1 MNKYSGIIRTLLA
14 FTQAAIDAFLYWL
27 SFLLF
32 ASLCFTQKNPVGF
45 TFEVKAFF
53 TGTVLA
59 VFYFNSLYDFKNWII
74 WDELETILKSAVL
87 VLLVIA
93 LYLYS
98 QKFEISRFIIV
109 VSIIIFVPLCLL
121 ARYLFRRI
129 LFAAGILSTNIII
142 LGAGR
147 SGEIFAK
154 TIISH
159 PFTAC
164 IVIGF
169 LDDDPNKQGKF
180 IAGFKVL
187 GKLEDFETIYQQYR
201 IDEAAVAISTASR
214 KLLTHILDIV
224 EFQVRQVHYIPDMYM
239 LTTFSASIKDVD
251 GMPVISASQGLLNPF
266 NRVIKNLMDY
276 IGALIAIIIVSPV
289 MIISALAIKYT
300 CRKNIFYT
308 QERVGWKT
316 KHFRIYKFRAA
327 RNTRTGKFLL
337 RFNIDELPQ
346 LFNVLR
352 GEMSLVGPHPLIQKD
367 VDLIYGDYL
376 ARKIYTVKPGLTGLW
391 QVSRQNSKD
400 KYIRREMNLYYIRNW
415 SIWLDIVI
423 LMKTIYIIFSKKD
436 RINAK

>member
-27 SFLLF
+27 SFLLVV
-32 ASLCFTQKNPVGF
+32 SIWFTQNNPAGF
-45 TFEVKAFF
+45 SFEVKAFF
-53 TGTVLA
+53 IGTVLA

-98 QKFEISRFIIV
+98 QKFDISRFIIV

-147 SGEIFAK
+147 AGEIFAK

-164 IVIGF
+164 KVIGF
-169 LDDDPNKQGKF
+169 LDDDKNKQGKI

-187 GKLEDFETIYQQYR
+187 GRLEDFETIYNQYR

-266 NRVIKNLMDY
+266 NRVIKNLIDY
-276 IGALIAIIIVSPV
+276 IGALTAIIIFSPV
-289 MIISALAIKYT
+289 MIITALIIKFR
-300 CRKNIFYT
+300 RKDSIFCT
-308 QERVGWKT
+308 QKRVGWKT

-327 RNTRTGKFLL
+327 RNTKTGKFLL

-367 VDLIYGDYL
+367 VDLIYGDYI
-376 ARKIYTVKPGLTGLW
+376 AQKIYAVKPGLTGLW
-391 QVSRQNSKD
+391 QVSRSNSKD

-415 SIWLDIVI
+415 SVWLDIVI
-423 LMKTIYIIFSKKD
+423 LIKTIYIIFSKKG
-436 RINAK
+436 AY